1 MNGKMKKYKY
11 IISVIATATVIGTVF
26 SACTTNN
33 GESGVSSVTPGLS
46 TSAQESAGSSSGD
59 ISSPENNDKN
69 STLSAQGLRDA
80 VAKAYGDNYLPDQTM
95 DTEMLESEFGLKKDM
110 YDEVVAEA
118 PLIGFHPDRLVIVKP
133 KKGKEADVKRA
144 FEDALLVMKEQQ
156 MQYPVNVA
164 KVNAGKVLEKDG
176 YYCFMI
182 LGKTDDTSENDD
194 DAAKFAEEQINIGV
208 KAFNDYFA

>member
-1 MNGKMKKYKY
+1 MNRKMKKYRY
-11 IISVIATATVIGTVF
+11 IIFAVAAVAAVSVIL
-26 SACTTNN
+26 SACTSDS
-33 GESGVSSVTPGLS
+33 ESNASSAAPGLS

-59 ISSPENNDKN
+59 ISGSESNDKN
-69 STLSAQGLRDA
+69 STLSAKGLRDA
-80 VAKAYGDNYLPDQTM
+80 VAKAYGENYLPDQAM
-95 DTEMLESEFGLKKDM
+95 DAEMIESEFGLTKDM

-133 KKGKEADVKRA
+133 KKGKEANVKRA
-144 FEDALLVMKEQQ
+144 LEDALLVMKEQQ

-182 LGKTDDTSENDD
+182 LGQTDDTSENDD
-194 DAAKFAEEQINIGV
+194 DAAKFAEKQIDIGV
-208 KAFNDYFA
+208 KAFDNYFA

>member
-1 MNGKMKKYKY
+1 MNMKMKKYRY
-11 IISVIATATVIGTVF
+11 IISAVAAVAAVSVIL
-26 SACTTNN
+26 SACTS
-33 GESGVSSVTPGLS
+33 GKESNASSAAPGQS

-59 ISSPENNDKN
+59 ISGSDSNDKN
-69 STLSAQGLRDA
+69 STLSAKGLRDA
-80 VAKAYGDNYLPDQTM
+80 VAKAYGENYLPDQAM
-95 DTEMLESEFGLKKDM
+95 DAEMIESEFGLTKDM

-133 KKGKEADVKRA
+133 KKGKEANVKRA
-144 FEDALLVMKEQQ
+144 LEDALLVMKEQQ

-182 LGKTDDTSENDD
+182 LGQTDDTSENDD
-194 DAAKFAEEQINIGV
+194 DAAKFAEKQIDIGV
-208 KAFNDYFA
+208 KAFDNYFA

>member
-1 MNGKMKKYKY
+1 MNMKMKKYRY
-11 IISVIATATVIGTVF
+11 IISAVAAVAAVSVIL
-26 SACTTNN
+26 SACTS
-33 GESGVSSVTPGLS
+33 GSESNASSAAPGQS

-59 ISSPENNDKN
+59 ISGSDSNDKN
-69 STLSAQGLRDA
+69 STLSAKGLRDA
-80 VAKAYGDNYLPDQTM
+80 IAKAYGENYLPDQAM
-95 DTEMLESEFGLKKDM
+95 DAEMIESEFGLTKDM

-133 KKGKEADVKRA
+133 KKGKEANVKRA
-144 FEDALLVMKEQQ
+144 LEDALLVMKEQQ

-182 LGKTDDTSENDD
+182 LGQTDDTSENDD
-194 DAAKFAEEQINIGV
+194 DAAKFAEKQIDIGV
-208 KAFNDYFA
+208 KAFDNYFA

>member
-1 MNGKMKKYKY
+1 MNRKMKKYRY
-11 IISVIATATVIGTVF
+11 IISAVAAVAAVSVIL
-26 SACTTNN
+26 SACTS
-33 GESGVSSVTPGLS
+33 GKESNASSAAPGQS

-59 ISSPENNDKN
+59 ISGLDSNDKN
-69 STLSAQGLRDA
+69 STLSAKGLRDA
-80 VAKAYGDNYLPDQTM
+80 VAKAYGENYLPDQAM
-95 DTEMLESEFGLKKDM
+95 DAEMIESEFGLTKDM

-133 KKGKEADVKRA
+133 KKGKEANVKRA
-144 FEDALLVMKEQQ
+144 LEDALLVMKEQQ

-182 LGKTDDTSENDD
+182 LGQTDDTSENDN
-194 DAAKFAEEQINIGV
+194 DAAKFAEKQIDIGV
-208 KAFNDYFA
+208 KAFDNYFA

>member
-1 MNGKMKKYKY
+1 MNRKMKKYRY
-11 IISVIATATVIGTVF
+11 IISAVAAVAVVSVIL
-26 SACTTNN
+26 SACTS
-33 GESGVSSVTPGLS
+33 GKESNASSAAPGLS

-59 ISSPENNDKN
+59 ISGSDSNDKN
-69 STLSAQGLRDA
+69 STLSAKGLRDA
-80 VAKAYGDNYLPDQTM
+80 VAKAYGENYLPDQAM
-95 DTEMLESEFGLKKDM
+95 DAEMIESEFGLTKDM

-133 KKGKEADVKRA
+133 KKGKEANVKRA
-144 FEDALLVMKEQQ
+144 LEDALLVMKEQQ

-182 LGKTDDTSENDD
+182 LGQTDDTSENDN
-194 DAAKFAEEQINIGV
+194 DAAKFAEKQIDIGV
-208 KAFNDYFA
+208 KAFNNYFA

>member
-1 MNGKMKKYKY
+1 MNRKMKKYRY
-11 IISVIATATVIGTVF
+11 IISAVAAVAAASVIL
-26 SACTTNN
+26 SACTS
-33 GESGVSSVTPGLS
+33 GKESNASSAAPGQS

-59 ISSPENNDKN
+59 ISGSDSNDKN
-69 STLSAQGLRDA
+69 STLSAKGLRDA
-80 VAKAYGDNYLPDQTM
+80 VAKAYGENYLPDQAM
-95 DTEMLESEFGLKKDM
+95 DAEMIESEFGLTKDM

-133 KKGKEADVKRA
+133 KKGKEANVKRA
-144 FEDALLVMKEQQ
+144 LEDALLVMKEQQ

-182 LGKTDDTSENDD
+182 LGQTDDTSENDD
-194 DAAKFAEEQINIGV
+194 DAAKFAEKQINIGV

>member
-1 MNGKMKKYKY
+1 MNRKMKKYRY
-11 IISVIATATVIGTVF
+11 IISAVAAVAAVSVIL
-26 SACTTNN
+26 SACTS
-33 GESGVSSVTPGLS
+33 GKESNASSAAPGQS
-46 TSAQESAGSSSGD
+46 TSAQESTESSSGD
-59 ISSPENNDKN
+59 ISGSESNDKN
-69 STLSAQGLRDA
+69 STLSAKGLRDA
-80 VAKAYGDNYLPDQTM
+80 VAKAYGENYLPDQAM
-95 DTEMLESEFGLKKDM
+95 DAEMIESEFGLTKDM

-133 KKGKEADVKRA
+133 KKGKETNVKRA
-144 FEDALLVMKEQQ
+144 LEDALLVMKEQQ

-182 LGKTDDTSENDD
+182 LGETDDTSENDN

>member
-1 MNGKMKKYKY
+1 MNMKMKKYRY
-11 IISVIATATVIGTVF
+11 IISAVAAVAAVSVIL
-26 SACTTNN
+26 SACTS
-33 GESGVSSVTPGLS
+33 GKESNASSAAPGQS

-59 ISSPENNDKN
+59 ISGSESNDKN
-69 STLSAQGLRDA
+69 STLSAKGLRDA
-80 VAKAYGDNYLPDQTM
+80 VAKAYGENYLPDQAM
-95 DTEMLESEFGLKKDM
+95 DAEMIESEFGLTKDM

-133 KKGKEADVKRA
+133 KKGKEANVKRA
-144 FEDALLVMKEQQ
+144 LEDALLVMKEQQ

-182 LGKTDDTSENDD
+182 LGQTDDTSENDN
-194 DAAKFAEEQINIGV
+194 DAAKFAEKQIDIGV
-208 KAFNDYFA
+208 KAFDNYFA

>member
-1 MNGKMKKYKY
+1 MNMKMKKYRY
-11 IISVIATATVIGTVF
+11 IISAVAAVAAVSVIL
-26 SACTTNN
+26 SACTS
-33 GESGVSSVTPGLS
+33 GSESNASSAAPGLS

-59 ISSPENNDKN
+59 ISGSDSNDKN
-69 STLSAQGLRDA
+69 STLSAKGLRDA
-80 VAKAYGDNYLPDQTM
+80 VAKAYGENYLPDQAM
-95 DTEMLESEFGLKKDM
+95 DAEMIESEFGLTKDM

-133 KKGKEADVKRA
+133 KKGKEANVKRA
-144 FEDALLVMKEQQ
+144 LEDALLVMKEQQ

-182 LGKTDDTSENDD
+182 LGQTDDTSENDD
-194 DAAKFAEEQINIGV
+194 DAAKFAEKQIDIGV
-208 KAFNDYFA
+208 KAFDNYFA

>member
-1 MNGKMKKYKY
+1 MNRKMKKYRY
-11 IISVIATATVIGTVF
+11 IISAVAAVAAASVIL
-26 SACTTNN
+26 SACTS
-33 GESGVSSVTPGLS
+33 GKESNASSAAPGQS
-46 TSAQESAGSSSGD
+46 TSTQESAGSSSGD
-59 ISSPENNDKN
+59 ISGSESNDKN
-69 STLSAQGLRDA
+69 STLSAKGLRDA
-80 VAKAYGDNYLPDQTM
+80 VAKAYGENYLPDQAM
-95 DTEMLESEFGLKKDM
+95 DAEMIESEFGLTKDM

-133 KKGKEADVKRA
+133 KKGKEANVKRA
-144 FEDALLVMKEQQ
+144 LEDALLVMKEQQ

-182 LGKTDDTSENDD
+182 LGETDDTSENDD
-194 DAAKFAEEQINIGV
+194 DAAKFAEKQIDIGV

>member
-1 MNGKMKKYKY
+1 MNMKMKKYRY
-11 IISVIATATVIGTVF
+11 IISAVAAVAAVSVIL
-26 SACTTNN
+26 SACTS
-33 GESGVSSVTPGLS
+33 GSESNASSAAPGQS

-59 ISSPENNDKN
+59 ISGSDSNDKN
-69 STLSAQGLRDA
+69 STLSAKGLRDA
-80 VAKAYGDNYLPDQTM
+80 VAKAYGENYLPDQAM
-95 DTEMLESEFGLKKDM
+95 DAEMIESEFGLTKDM

-133 KKGKEADVKRA
+133 KKGKEANVKRA
-144 FEDALLVMKEQQ
+144 LEDALLVMKEQQ

-182 LGKTDDTSENDD
+182 LGETDDTSENDD
-194 DAAKFAEEQINIGV
+194 DAAKFAEKQIDIGV
-208 KAFNDYFA
+208 KAFDNYFA

>member
-1 MNGKMKKYKY
+1 MNRKMKKYRY
-11 IISVIATATVIGTVF
+11 IISAVAAVAAVSVIL
-26 SACTTNN
+26 SACAS
-33 GESGVSSVTPGLS
+33 GKESNASSAAPGQS

-59 ISSPENNDKN
+59 ISGSDSNDKN
-69 STLSAQGLRDA
+69 STLSAKGLRDA
-80 VAKAYGDNYLPDQTM
+80 VAKAYGENYLPDQAM
-95 DTEMLESEFGLKKDM
+95 DAEMIESEFGLTKDM

-133 KKGKEADVKRA
+133 KKGKEANVKRA
-144 FEDALLVMKEQQ
+144 LEDALLVMKEQQ

-182 LGKTDDTSENDD
+182 LGQTDDTSENDD
-194 DAAKFAEEQINIGV
+194 DAAKFAEKQIDIGV
-208 KAFNDYFA
+208 KAFDNYFA

>member
-1 MNGKMKKYKY
+1 MNRKMKKYRY
-11 IISVIATATVIGTVF
+11 IISAVAAVAAVSVIL
-26 SACTTNN
+26 SACTS
-33 GESGVSSVTPGLS
+33 GKESNASSAAPGQS

-59 ISSPENNDKN
+59 ISGSDSNDKN
-69 STLSAQGLRDA
+69 STLSAKGLRDA
-80 VAKAYGDNYLPDQTM
+80 VAKAYGENYLPDQAM
-95 DTEMLESEFGLKKDM
+95 DAEMIESEFGLTKDM

-133 KKGKEADVKRA
+133 KKGKEANVKRA
-144 FEDALLVMKEQQ
+144 LEDALLVMKEQQ

-182 LGKTDDTSENDD
+182 LGQTDDTSENDN
-194 DAAKFAEEQINIGV
+194 DAAKFAEKQIDIGV
-208 KAFNDYFA
+208 KAFDNYFA

>member
-1 MNGKMKKYKY
+1 MNRKMKKYRY
-11 IISVIATATVIGTVF
+11 IISAVAAVAAVSVIL
-26 SACTTNN
+26 SACTS
-33 GESGVSSVTPGLS
+33 GKESNVSSDAPGLS
-46 TSAQESAGSSSGD
+46 TSSQESAGSSSENV
-59 ISSPENNDKN
+59 SSPENNDKN
-69 STLSAQGLRDA
+69 STLSAKGLRDA
-80 VAKAYGDNYLPDQTM
+80 IANAYGDNYLPDQAM

-144 FEDALLVMKEQQ
+144 LEDALLVMKEQQ

-164 KVNAGKVLEKDG
+164 KVNAGKILEKDG

-182 LGKTDDTSENDD
+182 LGQTDDTSENDD
-194 DAAKFAEEQINIGV
+194 DAAKFAEKQIDIGV
-208 KAFNDYFA
+208 KAFDNYFA

>member
-1 MNGKMKKYKY
+1 MNRKMKKYRY
-11 IISVIATATVIGTVF
+11 IISAVAAVAVVSVIL
-26 SACTTNN
+26 SACTSGN
-33 GESGVSSVTPGLS
+33 ESNASSAAPGQS

-59 ISSPENNDKN
+59 ISGSDSNDKN
-69 STLSAQGLRDA
+69 STLSAKGLRDA
-80 VAKAYGDNYLPDQTM
+80 VAKAYGENYLPDQAM
-95 DTEMLESEFGLKKDM
+95 DAEMIESEFGLTKDM

-133 KKGKEADVKRA
+133 KKGKEANVKRA
-144 FEDALLVMKEQQ
+144 LEDALLVMKEQQ

-182 LGKTDDTSENDD
+182 LGQTDDTSENDN
-194 DAAKFAEEQINIGV
+194 DAAKFAEKQIDIGV
-208 KAFNDYFA
+208 KAFDNYFA

>member
-1 MNGKMKKYKY
+1 MNRKMKKYRY
-11 IISVIATATVIGTVF
+11 IISAVAAVAAVSVIL
-26 SACTTNN
+26 SACTSDS
-33 GESGVSSVTPGLS
+33 ESNASSAAPGLS

-59 ISSPENNDKN
+59 TSGSESNDKN
-69 STLSAQGLRDA
+69 STLSAKGLRDA
-80 VAKAYGDNYLPDQTM
+80 VAKAYGDKYLPDQTM
-95 DTEMLESEFGLKKDM
+95 DAEMLESEFGLKKDT
-110 YDEVVAEA
+110 YEEVVAEA

-144 FEDALLVMKEQQ
+144 LEDALLVMKEQQ

-182 LGKTDDTSENDD
+182 LGETDDTSENDD
-194 DAAKFAEEQINIGV
+194 DAAKFAEKQIDIGV
-208 KAFNDYFA
+208 KAFDNYFA

>member
-1 MNGKMKKYKY
+1 MNRKMKKYRY
-11 IISVIATATVIGTVF
+11 IISAVAAVAAVSVIL
-26 SACTTNN
+26 SACTS
-33 GESGVSSVTPGLS
+33 GKESNASSAAPGQS
-46 TSAQESAGSSSGD
+46 TSTQESAGSSSGD
-59 ISSPENNDKN
+59 ISGSDSNDKN
-69 STLSAQGLRDA
+69 STLSAKGLRDA
-80 VAKAYGDNYLPDQTM
+80 VAKAYGENYLPDQAM
-95 DTEMLESEFGLKKDM
+95 DAEMIESEFGLTKDM

-133 KKGKEADVKRA
+133 KKGKEANVKRA
-144 FEDALLVMKEQQ
+144 LEDALLVMKEQQ

-182 LGKTDDTSENDD
+182 LGETDDTSENDN

>member
-1 MNGKMKKYKY
+1 MNRKMKKYRY
-11 IISVIATATVIGTVF
+11 IISAVAAVAAVSVIL
-26 SACTTNN
+26 SACTS
-33 GESGVSSVTPGLS
+33 GKESNASSAAPGQS

-59 ISSPENNDKN
+59 ISGSDSNDKN
-69 STLSAQGLRDA
+69 STLSAKGLRDA
-80 VAKAYGDNYLPDQTM
+80 VAKAYGENYLPDQAM
-95 DTEMLESEFGLKKDM
+95 DAEMIESEFGLTKDM

-133 KKGKEADVKRA
+133 KKGKEANVKRA
-144 FEDALLVMKEQQ
+144 LEDALLVMKEQQ

-182 LGKTDDTSENDD
+182 LGKTDDTSENDN
-194 DAAKFAEEQINIGV
+194 DAAKFAEKQIDIGV
-208 KAFNDYFA
+208 KAFDNYFA

>member
-1 MNGKMKKYKY
+1 MNMKMKKYRY
-11 IISVIATATVIGTVF
+11 IISAVAAVAAVSVIL
-26 SACTTNN
+26 SACTS
-33 GESGVSSVTPGLS
+33 GKESNASSAAPGLS

-59 ISSPENNDKN
+59 ISGSDSNDKN
-69 STLSAQGLRDA
+69 STLSAKGLRDA
-80 VAKAYGDNYLPDQTM
+80 VAKAYGENYLPDQAM
-95 DTEMLESEFGLKKDM
+95 DAEMIESEFGLTKDM

-133 KKGKEADVKRA
+133 KKGKEANVKRA
-144 FEDALLVMKEQQ
+144 LEDALLVMKEQQ

-182 LGKTDDTSENDD
+182 LGQTDDTSENDN
-194 DAAKFAEEQINIGV
+194 DAAKFAEKQIDIGV
-208 KAFNDYFA
+208 KAFDNYFA